1 MRKIRVI
8 YTGGTIGMLPSEGG
22 YAPGPN
28 YLQNQLQERYS
39 GLSVLEY
46 APLLDSSEM
55 TPALWNR
62 IAADIAA
69 DYDQYDG
76 FVVLHG
82 TDTMAYTSAA
92 LSYSL
97 ENLGKPVVVTGSQIP
112 WCELGTDALEHVAA
126 ALALAAMPDFCEVAV
141 VFAGLCL
148 RGNRVRKIDCDGMV
162 AFASPNYPVLGE
174 WSEGRWQMLG
184 MAASLP
190 PANGAFRLQCVA
202 DTAKVVAAKLA
213 PGFSAE
219 WLASSLQGVDGV
231 VLETFGAGNA
241 GSQPALMAALSTLA
255 EKNLVVNCTPCLT
268 GRVKMGRYAV
278 SGSLAAMGVLDGA
291 DMTPEAALAKLYY
304 VQAKHLGRAE
314 QRALFLQPMMGDR
327 TE

>member
-1 MRKIRVI
+1 MQRIRVI
-8 YTGGTIGMLPSEGG
+8 YTGGTIGMLPSSEG
-22 YAPGPN
+22 YAPAPA
-28 YLQNQLQERYS
+28 YLQQQLQNLYP

-46 APLLDSSEM
+46 SPLLDSSEM

-69 DYDQYDG
+69 DYDDYDG

-82 TDTMAYTSAA
+82 TDTMAYTAAA
-92 LSYSL
+92 LSYML

-112 WCELGTDALEHVAA
+112 WCEPGNDAVEHVAA

-148 RGNRVRKIDCDGMV
+148 RGNRVRKVDCDGMA
-162 AFASPNYPVLGE
+162 AFASPNLPAL
-174 WSEGRWQMLG
+174 GRW
-184 MAASLP
+184 AAGRWAMSVTIP
-190 PANGAFRLQCVA
+190 KRAKPSSSFRLQPVA
-202 DTAKVVAAKLA
+202 QDARIVAAKLA

-219 WLASSLQGVDGV
+219 WLASSLSDLDGV

-241 GSQPALMAALSTLA
+241 GSQPALMAALAKQS
-255 EKNLVVNCTPCLT
+255 LVVNCTPCLQ
-268 GRVKMGRYAV
+268 GAVKMGRYAV

-304 VQAKHLGRAE
+304 AQAKGASKEERAE
-314 QRALFLQPMMGDR
+314 IFINPLLGDR
-327 TE
+327 TASFS